1 MNTVK
6 VPLEDLEQIIF
17 TGANIRIST
26 MALSVLSENKI
37 GVVIIGQDYMPSSI
51 LLPYDAN
58 VRNAQTAMCQLT
70 MNDEFK
76 NLLWQ
81 KIIIR
86 KIENQ
91 AKCLTL
97 LGLEGAKE
105 LFELAE
111 IVEPGDPENRE
122 GDAAKLYFQKY
133 HQRLGWSDDDLINS
147 CLSYIYAIIRKT
159 IIRVLV
165 CAGFYPALG
174 IHHIGPFNSFNL
186 ADDLIEPWR
195 AMVDL
200 VAMQTFNTQT
210 NLSREQRKNLTL
222 TLHNACII
230 NEEKNTIANGI
241 NILVLLNPT
250 NKRGTKAEY

>member
-70 MNDEFK
+70 INDEFK

-97 LGLEGAKE
+97 LGL
-105 LFELAE
+105 
-111 IVEPGDPENRE
+111 
-122 GDAAKLYFQKY
+122 
-133 HQRLGWSDDDLINS
+133 
-147 CLSYIYAIIRKT
+147 
-159 IIRVLV
+159 
-165 CAGFYPALG
+165 
-174 IHHIGPFNSFNL
+174 
-186 ADDLIEPWR
+186 
-195 AMVDL
+195 
-200 VAMQTFNTQT
+200 
-210 NLSREQRKNLTL
+210 
-222 TLHNACII
+222 
-230 NEEKNTIANGI
+230 
-241 NILVLLNPT
+241 
-250 NKRGTKAEY
+250 

>member
-97 LGLEGAKE
+97 LGL
-105 LFELAE
+105 
-111 IVEPGDPENRE
+111 
-122 GDAAKLYFQKY
+122 
-133 HQRLGWSDDDLINS
+133 
-147 CLSYIYAIIRKT
+147 
-159 IIRVLV
+159 
-165 CAGFYPALG
+165 
-174 IHHIGPFNSFNL
+174 
-186 ADDLIEPWR
+186 
-195 AMVDL
+195 
-200 VAMQTFNTQT
+200 
-210 NLSREQRKNLTL
+210 
-222 TLHNACII
+222 
-230 NEEKNTIANGI
+230 
-241 NILVLLNPT
+241 
-250 NKRGTKAEY
+250 